1 MLARRHDVDPSWRWT
16 GWHDLVDR
24 QVAEVR
30 LRDLPG
36 HLGVSVRH
44 TPLGRSA
51 ILLDRHLTG
60 ARRLFTLAHEV
71 GHVCLG
77 WHRGRATC
85 DESDV
90 FSWRA
95 AAEEAE
101 ANAFAAELL
110 VPEFWLQQLIAN
122 AGLPA
127 AIEDAYRLSAASPTT
142 VSLQLSRTLEPGWA
156 FVQLDHETGRVW
168 YRGQS
173 AGSDVNL
180 PGVGDVWDVQQAVG
194 PIDSWEYRP
203 VGWSRIVWL
212 RYPTSSPLAAPTAEP
227 ASAILRR
234 IIEDLAVPVDGRE
247 HLIQSLNGICGA
259 AKNRLEPGFT
269 GEDMA
274 ALLWQRIDA
283 RPKLQD
289 VAAHP
294 EFERFV
300 SQKAREL
307 AL

>member
-1 MLARRHDVDPSWRWT
+1 MLARRYGVDPSWRWT
-16 GWHDLVDR
+16 GWRALVDGHL
-24 QVAEVR
+24 AEVR

-36 HLGVSVRH
+36 HLGVSVRY
-44 TPLGRSA
+44 TPLGRPA
-51 ILLDRHLTG
+51 ILLDQHLTN

-71 GHVCLG
+71 GHICLG
-77 WHRGRATC
+77 WHRGTATC
-85 DESDV
+85 GETDV
-90 FSWRA
+90 FSPRA

-110 VPEFWLQQLIAN
+110 VPEFWLQRLISN
-122 AGLPA
+122 AGLPD
-127 AIEDAYRLSAASPTT
+127 AIDSAYRLSSASPTT
-142 VSLQLSRTLEPGWA
+142 VSLQLARTLHPGWV
-156 FVQLDHETGRVW
+156 FVQLDRETHEVR

-173 AGSDVNL
+173 PGTDANL
-180 PGVGDVWDVQQAVG
+180 PSIGNAWDAPQAVG
-194 PIDSWEYRP
+194 PIESWEYRP

-212 RYPTSSPLAAPTAEP
+212 RYPTSSPLAAPTVEP

-234 IIEDLAVPVDGRE
+234 ILEDLPPTPEGRE
-247 HLIQSLNGICGA
+247 HLIHSVNGVCGA
-259 AKNRLEPGFT
+259 AKNRVEPGFT
-269 GEDMA
+269 AEEMA

-283 RPKLQD
+283 RPKLRD